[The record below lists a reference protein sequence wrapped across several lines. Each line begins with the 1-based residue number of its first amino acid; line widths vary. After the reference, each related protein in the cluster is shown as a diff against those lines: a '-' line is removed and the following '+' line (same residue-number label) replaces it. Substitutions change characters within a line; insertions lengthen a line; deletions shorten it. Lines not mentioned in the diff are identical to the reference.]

1 MPLDIV
7 LVCLLYRSWIFVFYL
22 LYFPI
27 LLMGYRGFLTLWLY
41 FKIKKEIILLR
52 ELSQDNGHPLERSTA
67 KRYVRKERKEK
78 KKISYILIY
87 PFHRGKGI

>member
-1 MPLDIV
+1 MRVFMPLDIV

-41 FKIKKEIILLR
+41 FKIKK
-52 ELSQDNGHPLERSTA
+52 
-67 KRYVRKERKEK
+67 K
-78 KKISYILIY
+78 K
-87 PFHRGKGI
+87 